1 LTHYLLAILIA
12 FFGGMILAPIIVRLI
27 KSLNVK
33 QTILSYVSQHE
44 SKQGIPTMGGSIFIL
59 PACIATFAL
68 GGGNYVFAIFAVLL
82 TISYAVIGF
91 LDDFLKVSLKRNMGL
106 RGYQKIVSQ
115 VMIALIASYFAY
127 RNDFVGSAI
136 KLPIIGGE
144 LDLKWWY
151 IPFSMFVYVALT
163 NSVNLTD
170 GLDGLSATT
179 SSVYFA
185 IFFVVIYFQMNF
197 ANESGRTIY
206 AKELHGLLIFI
217 ASLLGGLGA
226 FLWFNSYRAKIIM
239 GDMGAMALGGA
250 AAMVALISKNP
261 LLILLTGI
269 MFVISSI
276 SVIIQVIVFKLK
288 KKKVW
293 FMSPYHHHLEL
304 KGHSEAKIVSYYA
317 IITFIGGVVS
327 LIVM

>member
-1 LTHYLLAILIA
+1 MIHYLLAILIA
-12 FFGGMILAPIIVRLI
+12 FFGGMILAPIIIGLI
-27 KSLNVK
+27 KRLNVK

-44 SKQGIPTMGGSIFIL
+44 DKQGIPTMGGGIFII
-59 PACIATFAL
+59 PAIVATFVL
-68 GGGNYVFAIFAVLL
+68 GGSDYVFAVFAVLL
-82 TISYAVIGF
+82 TMSYAVIGF
-91 LDDFLKVSLKRNMGL
+91 LDDFLKVVFKRNMGL
-106 RGYQKIVSQ
+106 KGYQKIISQ

-127 RNDFVGSAI
+127 RNNFVGTSI
-136 KLPIIGGE
+136 NLPMFNTE
-144 LDLKWWY
+144 LNLGWWY

-185 IFFVVIYFQMNF
+185 IFFVVIFLQMGVENDL
-197 ANESGRTIY
+197 GRTIY

-217 ASLLGGLGA
+217 ASVLGGLGA
-226 FLWFNSYRAKIIM
+226 FLWFNTFKAKIIM
-239 GDMGAMALGGA
+239 GDTGAMALGGA

-269 MFVISSI
+269 MFVVSSI

-288 KKKVW
+288 KKRVW
-293 FMSPYHHHLEL
+293 LMSPFHHHLEL

>member
-1 LTHYLLAILIA
+1 MIHYLLAILIA
-12 FFGGMILAPIIVRLI
+12 FFGGMILAPIIIGLI
-27 KSLNVK
+27 KRLNVK

-44 SKQGIPTMGGSIFIL
+44 DKQGIPTMGGGIFII
-59 PACIATFAL
+59 PAIVATFVL
-68 GGGNYVFAIFAVLL
+68 GGSDYVFAVFAVLL
-82 TISYAVIGF
+82 TMSYAVIGF
-91 LDDFLKVSLKRNMGL
+91 LDDFLKVVFKRNMGL
-106 RGYQKIVSQ
+106 KGYQKIISQ

-127 RNDFVGSAI
+127 RNNFVGTSI
-136 KLPIIGGE
+136 NLPMFNTE
-144 LDLKWWY
+144 LNLGWWY

-185 IFFVVIYFQMNF
+185 IFFVVIFLQMGVENDL
-197 ANESGRTIY
+197 GRTIY

-217 ASLLGGLGA
+217 ASVLGGLGA
-226 FLWFNSYRAKIIM
+226 FLWFNTFKAKIIM
-239 GDMGAMALGGA
+239 GDTGAMALGGA

-269 MFVISSI
+269 MFVVSSI

-288 KKKVW
+288 KKRVW
-293 FMSPYHHHLEL
+293 LMSLFHHHLEL